1 MADDGDDTSND
12 DGGGGGKGDEPV
24 DPTIRDRRQAQGAA
38 SDLARMGIDPRSLGL
53 GDAVAPPRSAA
64 APPPPEDLEARAPV
78 VYLRPQDGVPQQPAP
93 TPAPADVAET
103 VQAPSELERQLS
115 GAGVA
120 PAPRQTSRLLRTVAR
135 GLVTPDAAVA
145 VQTERQIVDA
155 VRQRQTDRR
164 IVTFLS
170 GKGGVGCTTVA
181 VGVGTAFMAMRED
194 RSVVVDLQQGTPSL
208 AGSFGAEGARSVAS
222 LVAET
227 EAASPPVA
235 PSGLG
240 LVDGSGWDRGLTRSD
255 VVEVLDRLRAD
266 HTFNLLDVGNGG
278 GEAGH
283 AALARA
289 DQAVVVTG
297 PGELGVAAL
306 RTALERVR
314 LVNPVAESVAVHV
327 VVCPHE
333 QSYREALR
341 LTGSSAGLSTSV
353 VVVPPDPYLQDGHAY
368 DPSRVSSA
376 TREAFLRIAGAVAL
390 RSLRR

>member
-1 MADDGDDTSND
+1 MADDTEGT
-12 DGGGGGKGDEPV
+12 GDEPV

-38 SDLARMGIDPRSLGL
+38 GDLARMGIDPRSLGL
-53 GDAVAPPRSAA
+53 GEPVAPRRP
-64 APPPPEDLEARAPV
+64 APEPEDDLEPRAPV
-78 VYLRPQDGVPQQPAP
+78 VYLRPQDGAAQPA
-93 TPAPADVAET
+93 APASAEPVET
-103 VQAPSELERQLS
+103 VRAPSELERQLS
-115 GAGVA
+115 GAGA
-120 PAPRQTSRLLRTVAR
+120 PPVPRQTSRLLKTVAR
-135 GLVTPDAAVA
+135 GLVTPDAAVT

-194 RSVVVDLQQGTPSL
+194 RSVVVDVQQGTPSL
-208 AGSFGAEGARSVAS
+208 AGAFGADGVRSVS
-222 LVAET
+222 TLVAES
-227 EAASPPVA
+227 EASSPPVA

-240 LVDGSGWDRGLTRSD
+240 LVDGSGWDQGLTRAD
-255 VVEVLDRLRAD
+255 VVGVLDRLRAD
-266 HTFNLLDVGNGG
+266 HTFNLLDVGNDG

-289 DQAVVVTG
+289 DQAVIVTG

-314 LVNPVAESVAVHV
+314 LVNPVAASVSVHV

-341 LTGSSAGLSTSV
+341 VTGASAGLSTSV
-353 VVVPPDPYLQDGHAY
+353 VVVPPDPYLQEGHAY
-368 DPSRVSSA
+368 DPARVTPA

-390 RSLRR
+390 RSVRR

>member
-1 MADDGDDTSND
+1 MADEHDGTTDDD
-12 DGGGGGKGDEPV
+12 APV

-38 SDLARMGIDPRSLGL
+38 GDLARMGIDPRSLGL
-53 GDAVAPPRSAA
+53 TEPA
-64 APPPPEDLEARAPV
+64 APQQPVRPRPSEPEDDLEPRAPV
-78 VYLRPQDGVPQQPAP
+78 VYLRPQDGVAQRPAP
-93 TPAPADVAET
+93 PAAPVPADPEPVRP
-103 VQAPSELERQLS
+103 PSELEQQLS
-115 GAGVA
+115 GAAA
-120 PAPRQTSRLLRTVAR
+120 PAAPRQTSRLLKTVAR

-145 VQTERQIVDA
+145 VQGERQIVDA

-164 IVTFLS
+164 IVTFVA

-194 RSVVVDLQQGTPSL
+194 RSVVIDVQQGTPSL
-208 AGSFGAEGARSVAS
+208 AAAFGVEGARSVAS

-227 EAASPPVA
+227 EATTPPVA

-240 LVDGSGWDRGLTRSD
+240 LVDGSGWDQALSRSD
-255 VVEVLDRLRAD
+255 VVGVLDRLRAD
-266 HTFNLLDVGNGG
+266 HTFNLLDVGDDA

-314 LVNPVAESVAVHV
+314 QVNPEAAAVAVHV

-341 LTGSSAGLSTSV
+341 LTASSGTTSTSV

-368 DPSRVSSA
+368 DPARVAST

-390 RSLRR
+390 RSVRR

>member
-1 MADDGDDTSND
+1 MADDTTGDGTTD
-12 DGGGGGKGDEPV
+12 DDAPV

-38 SDLARMGIDPRSLGL
+38 GDLARMGIDPRSLGL
-53 GDAVAPPRSAA
+53 TEPVAPQPPVRSHVAE
-64 APPPPEDLEARAPV
+64 PQDDLEPRAPV
-78 VYLRPQDGVPQQPAP
+78 VYLRPQDGVAQQAAPGPVPAEP
-93 TPAPADVAET
+93 EPVRP
-103 VQAPSELERQLS
+103 PSELERQLS
-115 GAGVA
+115 GAA
-120 PAPRQTSRLLRTVAR
+120 APPAPRQTSRLLKTVAR

-145 VQTERQIVDA
+145 VQGERQIVDA

-164 IVTFLS
+164 IVTFVA

-194 RSVVVDLQQGTPSL
+194 RSVVIDVQQGTPSL
-208 AGSFGAEGARSVAS
+208 AASFGVEGGRSVAS

-227 EAASPPVA
+227 EATSPPAA

-240 LVDGSGWDRGLTRSD
+240 LVDGSGWDQGLSRSD
-255 VVEVLDRLRAD
+255 VVGVLDRLRAD
-266 HTFNLLDVGNGG
+266 HTFNLLDVGDDA

-314 LVNPVAESVAVHV
+314 LVNPEAASVAVHV

-341 LTGSSAGLSTSV
+341 LTASSGGLSTSV

-368 DPSRVSSA
+368 DPARVASA

-390 RSLRR
+390 RSVRR

>member
-1 MADDGDDTSND
+1 MAEDGTGTD
-12 DGGGGGKGDEPV
+12 GDEPV
-24 DPTIRDRRQAQGAA
+24 DPTIRDRRMAQGAA
-38 SDLARMGIDPRSLGL
+38 GDLARMGIDPRSLGL
-53 GDAVAPPRSAA
+53 GEPVAPPPR
-64 APPPPEDLEARAPV
+64 PPAQPEDDLAPRAPV
-78 VYLRPQDGVPQQPAP
+78 VYLRPQDGVAQPPAAAQPPVDAP
-93 TPAPADVAET
+93 ET
-103 VQAPSELERQLS
+103 VRAPSELERQLA
-115 GAGVA
+115 GAQVA
-120 PAPRQTSRLLRTVAR
+120 PVPRQASRLLKTVAR
-135 GLVTPDAAVA
+135 GLVTPDAAVT

-194 RSVVVDLQQGTPSL
+194 RSVVVDVQRGTPSL
-208 AGSFGAEGARSVAS
+208 AGSFGGEGVRSVAS
-222 LVAET
+222 LVAEV
-227 EAASPPVA
+227 EATSPPVA

-240 LVDGSGWDRGLTRSD
+240 LVDGSGWDQGLTRSD
-255 VVEVLDRLRAD
+255 VVGVLDRLRAD
-266 HTFNLLDVGNGG
+266 HTFNLLDVGNDA
-278 GEAGH
+278 GEGGH

-289 DQAVVVTG
+289 DQAVIVTG

-314 LVNPVAESVAVHV
+314 LVNPTAASVSVHV
-327 VVCPHE
+327 VVCPHD

-353 VVVPPDPYLQDGHAY
+353 VVVPPDPHLQDGHPY
-368 DPSRVSSA
+368 DPARVSPA

-390 RSLRR
+390 RSVRQ

>member
-1 MADDGDDTSND
+1 MVDDGT
-12 DGGGGGKGDEPV
+12 DGGDEPV

-38 SDLARMGIDPRSLGL
+38 GDLARMGIDPRSLGL
-53 GDAVAPPRSAA
+53 GEPEAPRRADP
-64 APPPPEDLEARAPV
+64 APVDDGEPRAPV
-78 VYLRPQDGVPQQPAP
+78 VYLRPQGGAQGGAHPPPPAAEPEQPE
-93 TPAPADVAET
+93 V
-103 VQAPSELERQLS
+103 VRAPSELERQLS
-115 GAGVA
+115 GARPPA
-120 PAPRQTSRLLRTVAR
+120 APRQASRLLKTVAR

-164 IVTFLS
+164 IVTFVS

-194 RSVVVDLQQGTPSL
+194 HSVVVDVQQGTPSL
-208 AGSFGAEGARSVAS
+208 AASFGAEAARSVAS
-222 LVAET
+222 LVAES
-227 EAASPPVA
+227 EATAPPTA

-240 LVDGSGWDRGLTRSD
+240 LVDGSGWDQALTRND
-255 VVEVLDRLRAD
+255 VVGVLDRLRSD
-266 HTFNLLDVGNGG
+266 HTFNLLDVGDDA

-297 PGELGVAAL
+297 PGEMGVAAL

-314 LVNPVAESVAVHV
+314 LVNPEAASVAVHV

-333 QSYREALR
+333 QAYREALR
-341 LTGSSAGLSTSV
+341 LTGSSAAV
-353 VVVPPDPYLQDGHAY
+353 VVVPPDPYLQEGHAY
-368 DPSRVSSA
+368 DPARVAST
-376 TREAFLRIAGAVAL
+376 TREAFLRIAGAVAQ
-390 RSLRR
+390 RSVRR